1 MPEIRHSPRQ
11 SGNRKNEDSMEYIV
25 LAGAIVLLIALLM
38 GSEYLSSRKYQKNY
52 LEKIYQSYGAASE
65 REYKEGEMEHIRM
78 YYLKHLSEQ
87 GIDDITWN
95 DLNMDHIYRKINV
108 SCSAAGDEY
117 LYYRL
122 RTPIY
127 DEAQMQHAEAQISF
141 FMEHAEER
149 HRVQRI
155 FLSLGR
161 MGKYSIYEYLDHLD
175 TLGERRNLKYAWG
188 NLLLVGSVAA
198 MFVSLPVGIVALM
211 AVLCHNFVGYFRE
224 YKQIE
229 PYITSFRYISRLLD
243 SADQLGRAKIAG
255 MEREQERLR
264 ECYKQMKGFIRN
276 AYLIVF
282 TDKGNGNPL
291 GVVLDY
297 LRMIFYLDLIQFNNA
312 LRAVRGHLDE
322 IDEMITIMGQ
332 VETAVVIGSY
342 RNSLQDGYCIPIIH
356 YEQNADRQMTL
367 EQIYHPLLSEPVKN
381 SISVKR
387 GVLLTGSNASGKSTF
402 LRAVA
407 VNAVLAQTIHTC
419 LAGYYEAPVLRIY
432 SSMALKDDLLSGQS
446 YYMVE
451 IRSIKR
457 ILDQVKLAKQEHCY
471 VLCFVDEVLR
481 GTNTV
486 ERIAASTQIMKM
498 LAADHAL
505 CFAATHDVELTKL
518 LDWDYDNYHFE
529 ERIEEDDIFFP
540 YKLIKGPATTRNAIS
555 LLKMLEYDERI
566 ITAAESMAE
575 RFLAD
580 GSWTVQR

>member
-1 MPEIRHSPRQ
+1 
-11 SGNRKNEDSMEYIV
+11 MEYIV
-25 LAGAIVLLIALLM
+25 LAGAIVLLIVLFM
-38 GSEYLSSRKYQKNY
+38 GNEYLSSRKFQKNY
-52 LEKIYQSYGAASE
+52 LEKVYQSYGTTSE
-65 REYKEGEMEHIRM
+65 RSYKEGEMEHIKM
-78 YYLKHLSEQ
+78 YYLKHPSGHQ
-87 GIDDITWN
+87 IDDITWN
-95 DLNMDHIYRKINV
+95 DLNMDNIYRKINV

-122 RTPIY
+122 RTPLY
-127 DEAQMQHAEAQISF
+127 DEAQMQREESQICF
-141 FMEHAEER
+141 FMDHEEER
-149 HRVQRI
+149 HKVQRML
-155 FLSLGR
+155 FGLGR
-161 MGKYSIYEYLDHLD
+161 MGKYSIYEYLENLD
-175 TLGERRNLKYAWG
+175 TLGERKNVKYALS
-188 NLLLVGSVAA
+188 NLLLIISIGV
-198 MFVSLPVGIVALM
+198 MFVSLPIGLVALLV
-211 AVLCHNFVGYFRE
+211 VLCHNIVGYFKE

-229 PYITSFRYISRLLD
+229 PYITSFRYICRLLD
-243 SADQLGRAKIAG
+243 GADQLGRGKISG
-255 MEREQERLR
+255 IDQEQERLR

-322 IDEMITIMGQ
+322 IDEMVTLMGKI
-332 VETAVVIGSY
+332 ETAVVIGSY
-342 RNSLQDGYCIPIIH
+342 RNSLGGEYCVPTIN
-356 YEQNADRQMTL
+356 YEQDAERKIIL
-367 EQIYHPLLSEPVKN
+367 EQAYHPLLDEPVKN
-381 SISVKR
+381 TVSVAK

-419 LAGYYEAPVLRIY
+419 LAERYEAPAWRIY
-432 SSMALKDDLLSGQS
+432 SSMALKDDLIGGQS

-457 ILDQVKLAKQEHCY
+457 ILDQVKLAEKEHCH

-481 GTNTV
+481 GTNTA

-498 LAADHAL
+498 LSADHAL

-518 LDWDYDNYHFE
+518 LEQEYDNYHFE

-540 YKLIKGPATTRNAIS
+540 YKLMKGPAVTRNAIA
-555 LLKMLEYDERI
+555 LLKMLEYDDRI
-566 ITAAESMAE
+566 IVEAEAMAE
-575 RFLAD
+575 RFLAS
-580 GSWTVQR
+580 GNW